1 MPRLFF
7 ALNPDDK
14 VRDRLTKPCLAI
26 TGGRCIRP
34 QNFHLTLHF
43 IGQTNA
49 EKCLIDHAE
58 NIGFK
63 PFNLII
69 DQYGY
74 FKRAKVVWAGSK
86 HCPDDLFKLAEHC
99 AETSV
104 KCGNI
109 ERSECYTPHISL
121 IRKID
126 NKPDWPEFEAFEWN
140 VNSFCLM
147 ASESGQSGVQYRVIR
162 DFPVHH

>member
-14 VRDRLTKPCLAI
+14 VRDRLAKLSLTIA
-26 TGGRCIRP
+26 GGRTVDLK
-34 QNFHLTLHF
+34 NLHLTLHF

-49 EKCLIDHAE
+49 EKCLIAHAE
-58 NIGFK
+58 NFGFK
-63 PFNLII
+63 PFNLTI
-69 DQYGY
+69 DQYGF
-74 FKRAKVVWAGSK
+74 FKRAKVVWAGLK
-86 HCPDDLFKLAEHC
+86 HCPDDLSNLAKHC

-104 KCGNI
+104 KCANI

-121 IRKID
+121 IRKIG

-140 VNSFCLM
+140 VNRFCLM
-147 ASESGQSGVQYRVIR
+147 VSESDQSSVQYRVIR
-162 DFPVHH
+162 DFHVHH